1 MANAFKNILPAFC
14 LFGFVL
20 FSDPTGLAQRNVTSK
35 QPSEIRSSVDR
46 HATDRRATD
55 RRIAAPPNILVILTD
70 DQGYHDVSYYGTKDI
85 RTPVMDGIAKSGM
98 RFDNF
103 YANCPVCSPT
113 RAALLTGRYQDYVG
127 VPGVIRT
134 HPENSWGYFDP
145 KTPTLPALLKKA
157 GYHTAIVG
165 KWHLGLE
172 SPNLPQERGFDYF
185 HGWLGDMMDDYVLK
199 RRHDINYMRENART
213 IDPPGHA
220 TDLFTQ
226 WSVDYI
232 KERGKAKT
240 PFFLYLAYNAPHFP
254 VQPPADWL
262 RRVKEREPNIPA
274 KRAELV
280 ALIEHLDQGIGQV
293 IEALKATNQ
302 YENTLIVFTSDNGG
316 HLPSM
321 ANNGPTRDG
330 KQSMY
335 EGGLRVPTAIA
346 WPEKIGAGTVSAQ
359 VNLSM
364 DIFPTLL
371 EAVGAEPPRAM
382 EGRSFLKTL
391 LGQSPAPEP
400 ERPLYFTRREG
411 GTDYGGQCSYAL
423 RLGNWKLLKN
433 KPFQPMELY
442 NLKDD
447 PLETRNVIA
456 EQPKVYHQLNDLLM
470 AHIQQGGKTPWQKPD
485 AK

>member
-1 MANAFKNILPAFC
+1 MTHLAKHYQLPFFLLHLFLLVSLQCFSQSTTNAAK
-14 LFGFVL
+14 
-20 FSDPTGLAQRNVTSK
+20 
-35 QPSEIRSSVDR
+35 
-46 HATDRRATD
+46 
-55 RRIAAPPNILVILTD
+55 PNILLILTD

-85 RTPVMDGIAKSGM
+85 MTPVMDRIAREGM

-113 RAALLTGRYQDYVG
+113 RAALLTGRYQDHVG

-134 HPENSWGYFDP
+134 HPENSWGYLD
-145 KTPTLPALLKKA
+145 TNAQLLPTLLKKA
-157 GYHTAIVG
+157 GYHTAIIG

-172 SPNLPQERGFDYF
+172 SPSTPNERGFDYF
-185 HGWLGDMMDDYVLK
+185 HGWLGDMMDDYWQH
-199 RRHDINYMRENART
+199 RRHEINYMRENAKT

-232 KERGKAKT
+232 NERSRSKQ

-262 RRVKEREPNIPA
+262 QRVKERKPGLPP

-280 ALIEHLDQGIGQV
+280 ALIEHLDDGIGKV
-293 IEALKATNQ
+293 LKALKTSGQ
-302 YENTLIVFTSDNGG
+302 YENTLIIFTSDNGG
-316 HLPSM
+316 HLPSL

-346 WPEKIGAGTVSAQ
+346 WPGKIKPGTVSPQ
-359 VNLSM
+359 VNLTM
-364 DIFPTLL
+364 DLFPTLL
-371 EAVGAEPPRAM
+371 EVAGVRSDRAI

-391 LGQSPAPEP
+391 LVETFQPEP
-400 ERPLYFTRREG
+400 NRPLYFTRREG
-411 GTDYGGQCSYAL
+411 GTDYGGECIYAL
-423 RLGNWKLLKN
+423 RLGEWKLVKN
-433 KPFQPMELY
+433 KPYQPMELF
-442 NLKDD
+442 NLKAD
-447 PLETRNVIA
+447 PLETKDVIK
-456 EQPKVYHQLNDLLM
+456 ENPKIYQQLNTLLM
-470 AHIQQGGKTPWQKPD
+470 AHIQEGGRVPWQKQGSN
-485 AK
+485 